1 MTLQDTHKKLR
12 KRRLQNIPL
21 NFLCILIAGSGLIWV
36 ANYFWKYI
44 HYEITNDAFID
55 QYVSPLNIRASG
67 YIKEVRFKE
76 HQYVHQG
83 DTLLILDNR
92 EYQIKVKEAE
102 AALLD
107 VKGSK
112 EVLHSGIETSQTNIA
127 VQDANIA
134 EAKAKLWQL
143 EQDYRRFARLLKEES
158 VPEQQYEQVKA
169 SYKAAQARYQA
180 LLEQRKAAQSQFTE
194 TTRRTTSAE
203 AAILSKE
210 ASLDLARLNLS
221 YTVLTAPYDGYM
233 GRRTLEPGQY
243 VQAGQTI
250 SYLVRNTDKWVTANY
265 KETQIIHIY
274 IRQEVRIKVD
284 ALPGK
289 VFHGT
294 VTAISEATGSKYSLV
309 PTDNSAGMAIAYPI
323 VPKVLDALSSKFLL
337 LTDLSI
343 QFLLS
348 WVCARSQNIDLVIIC
363 SFFIGFLKGFLML
376 WFIRR
381 ATKIFSPKNVR
392 SEFYSYFY
400 PLVFAGGQVSMIVTA
415 ELVYHYN
422 WQYMYYFMMMMM
434 LMASILIVIVCFRHN
449 RPLKP
454 IRLSELH
461 IREMLVIATG
471 LLMLMYVINYGKVLD
486 WMSSFKIRLYLVIA
500 PILIAFFIWKQ
511 YHSKQP
517 YVNLAPLYQPKAIV
531 GYLYMMLVMFF
542 STSTTLL
549 TNYMTSI
556 LKVDST
562 HTYQLYIYLLPGYAL
577 GAFIC
582 FWWFRWQR
590 WRFRFL
596 IAGGMSCFA
605 AFFGILY
612 FTVSPESTYEML
624 FLPVFLRGLGM
635 LVLIIAFALFAVEEL
650 NPKFLL
656 ANAFFLICF
665 RSVLAPILATSFY
678 SNTLYRLEQKY
689 MYSLSETIS
698 QTDPLAASQFNQS
711 LTQHLAQGH
720 EYTEATQMATQTLYA
735 TLQQQSLLL
744 SLKHILGYLFVISLV
759 IAIVSRFI
767 PFHKTIRVKYTKA
780 GDDMV

>member
-158 VPEQQYEQVKA
+158 VPEQQYEQAKA

-194 TTRRTTSAE
+194 TTLRTTSAE

-274 IRQEVRIKVD
+274 IGQEVRIKVD

-348 WVCARSQNIDLVIIC
+348 WVCARSQNIDLVIIY

-415 ELVYHYN
+415 ELAYHYN
-422 WQYMYYFMMMMM
+422 WQYMYYFMMMM